1 VKIPVSN
8 QASYRKGVAQLVG
21 FSLVTATCLFGSAG
35 TLSWWNG
42 WAFLG
47 VGMVVAALTVSFFR
61 KSPELLAE
69 RMSAAGQAKA
79 WDRVLV
85 PLLGGVLPFLSIILG
100 GLDHRFGWTT
110 SVTTW
115 ESALALLVMLVGVA
129 LTLRA
134 MQNNPFFSSHVRI
147 QADRGHTVVS
157 SGPYGYVRHPGY
169 TGTILY
175 NLPLPILL
183 GSVVALW
190 AAIAMLLVVVV
201 RTALEDRTL
210 RNELAGYRDYASR
223 VRYRLIPFV
232 W

>member
-1 VKIPVSN
+1 MKQQPSP
-8 QASYRKGVAQLVG
+8 RKAVAQLIG
-21 FSLVTATCLFGSAG
+21 FSLVTAACLFGSAG
-35 TLSWWNG
+35 TLGWWNG
-42 WAFLG
+42 WAFMG
-47 VGMVVAALTVSFFR
+47 VGTLVAVLTVSFFR

-69 RMSAAGQAKA
+69 RMSAAKQAKP

-85 PLLGGVLPFLSIILG
+85 PLLAGVLPFLSIVLA

-110 SVTTW
+110 CITTW

-129 LTLRA
+129 LTFRA
-134 MQNNPFFSSHVRI
+134 MQSNPFFSSHVRI

-157 SGPYGYVRHPGY
+157 NGPYGHIRHPGY
-169 TGTILY
+169 AGTILY

-183 GSVVALW
+183 GSVVALS
-190 AAIAMLLVVVV
+190 AAFSMLLVLVI

-210 RNELAGYRDYASR
+210 MNELPGYREYTKK